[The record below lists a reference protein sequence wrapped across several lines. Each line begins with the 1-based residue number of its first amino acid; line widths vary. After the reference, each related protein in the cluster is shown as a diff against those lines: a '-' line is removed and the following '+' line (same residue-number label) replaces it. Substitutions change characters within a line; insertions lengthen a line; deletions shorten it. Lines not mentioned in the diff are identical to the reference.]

1 MSDDI
6 VTRLRN
12 LADWYAPLA
21 RNANTSKALDDAA
34 NWIELYR
41 DVIWHLW
48 AHRHGCGRQDC
59 ALCTE
64 AYRAFTEENER
75 MLDDE

>member
-1 MSDDI
+1 MNDDI
-6 VTRLRN
+6 ANRLRDLGDEFCFEEPVRLVN
-12 LADWYAPLA
+12 
-21 RNANTSKALDDAA
+21 DAA

-75 MLDDE
+75 MLKDE